1 MIRCIGRAKLRLLSL
16 GGLPVKTGKPWVR
29 ARAGRRR
36 PGGPVP
42 GHARSRLSSLRGLP
56 EETGNPGCERAQ
68 VGVGLLGLYQVCSR
82 GFAGQVVAQLPF
94 EPVWWF
100 KGLAHRGLP
109 EGHAAT
115 ACGMV
120 SA

>member
-1 MIRCIGRAKLRLLSL
+1 MQGSPQGAHSQHAQGHMQSCNFISL
-16 GGLPVKTGKPWVR
+16 GEHKCGACG
-29 ARAGRRR
+29 A
-36 PGGPVP
+36 
-42 GHARSRLSSLRGLP
+42 GHADLGPSFLGCICITRAPARS
-56 EETGNPGCERAQ
+56 GCAQ

-109 EGHAAT
+109 EGHADT

-120 SA
+120 SL